1 MKLPELKKHFKNKY
15 MIRIVAGVLVVA
27 MVGTGAAA
35 YEWSGASMKGAG
47 QTVKTVVEN
56 ISTKEYAAEDS
67 EKKLTDALNSS
78 LKIDEV
84 DIGKEETVYVI
95 SDSNGNVT
103 NTIVSDHLIN
113 KEEQSS
119 LKDMT
124 DLSEIENV
132 NGNETFTRDG
142 DQLTWQADG
151 NDIYYQGTTDKETP
165 VTQKVTYYLDGEE
178 ITPEELA
185 GKSGKVTIRFD
196 YTNNEKVKTTIAG
209 KEEEICVPFVAM
221 TGIVFDDSFK
231 NIEVSNGKVISDGN
245 NNIVVGYALPGL
257 KDSLNVKDSDFDS
270 DIELPDYFEV
280 TAQVEDFSL
289 EMTMTVA
296 MNATNFI
303 SMDSSDATAS
313 MDDMLNT
320 LTDATGKLQ
329 DGSGDLAEGM
339 DTLKS
344 KMGDFSNGV
353 VSLKDAI
360 NAYTDGTVTLN
371 NGIGTLKSGIDTL
384 ADNVPALVSGVG
396 QLKTGSDSAAE
407 GAKNLAAGAAQVSE
421 GVNTVAGMLSGMG
434 STLDATKEG
443 TYQNF
448 AANAGMDY
456 DTAKKTIASLQSAQD
471 NLKEGIKAEVA
482 AAAYLAGGGSK
493 TDEDYLTAAGTA
505 NAYYS
510 AVGKALDMTISNAAV
525 ASEVI
530 DSLGDKIAAL
540 QNGIGQ
546 VDGAVQA
553 LDGVKAS
560 LTSEET
566 TAKIA
571 ALTEGATSVA
581 KGASDLSSGV
591 SALQAGITQLN
602 DKAGSLGSGATQL
615 KDGIAQLASGSAT
628 LVANNDALNSGAA
641 AVCDATGQL
650 SDGIGTLQDGAHQLS
665 DGMVEFNETG
675 IEKIVNSYNGD
686 IKPLVERMQAVINAG
701 ADYQTFTQISDGVNG
716 SVKFIYKTAAVKEK

>member
-1 MKLPELKKHFKNKY
+1 

-27 MVGTGAAA
+27 LAGTGVAVYGTGHGNASDNQAIVATVEDVDAEENAA
-35 YEWSGASMKGAG
+35 GDG
-47 QTVKTVVEN
+47 
-56 ISTKEYAAEDS
+56 

-113 KEEQSS
+113 KDDQSS

-142 DQLTWQADG
+142 NRLIWQADG
-151 NDIYYQGTTDKETP
+151 NDIYYQGTTDKATP
-165 VTQKVTYYLDGEE
+165 VTQKVTYYLDGKE

-280 TAQVEDFSL
+280 SAQVEDFSL

-421 GVNTVAGMLSGMG
+421 GVNTVAGMLGGMG
-434 STLDATKEG
+434 DTIDAAKAGVE
-443 TYQNF
+443 QNF
-448 AANAGMDY
+448 SAATNMSVEQAQGTIQSLKTAQETLKTGIGFETKAAAHLAAGKPVDDPEY
-456 DTAKKTIASLQSAQD
+456 LEAVGTAKAYYKGAGDSLGMTIDNAATAAAVIESLGDTIAS
-471 NLKEGIKAEVA
+471 
-482 AAAYLAGGGSK
+482 
-493 TDEDYLTAAGTA
+493 
-505 NAYYS
+505 
-510 AVGKALDMTISNAAV
+510 
-525 ASEVI
+525 
-530 DSLGDKIAAL
+530 L

-546 VDGAVQA
+546 VNGAKSA

-560 LTSEET
+560 LTNEET

-571 ALTEGATSVA
+571 ALTEGAASVA

-591 SALQAGITQLN
+591 SAIQAGITQLN
-602 DKAGSLGSGATQL
+602 DKAGSLGSGANQL
-615 KDGIAQLASGSAT
+615 KDGIAQLANGAAT

-650 SDGIGTLQDGAHQLS
+650 SDGVGTLQDGAHQLS

-686 IKPLVERMQAVINAG
+686 MKPLVERMQAVINAG
-701 ADYQTFTQISDGVNG
+701 ADYQTFTRISDGVNG

>member
-27 MVGTGAAA
+27 LAGTGVAVYGTGHGNASDNQAIVATVEDVDAEENAA
-35 YEWSGASMKGAG
+35 GDG
-47 QTVKTVVEN
+47 
-56 ISTKEYAAEDS
+56 

-113 KEEQSS
+113 KDEQSS

-142 DQLTWQADG
+142 DQLIWQADG
-151 NDIYYQGTTDKETP
+151 NDIYYQGTTDKATP
-165 VTQKVTYYLDGEE
+165 VTQKVTYYLDGKE

-221 TGIVFDDSFK
+221 TGIAFDDSFK

-280 TAQVEDFSL
+280 SAQVEDFSL

-360 NAYTDGTVTLN
+360 SAYTDGTVTLN

-407 GAKNLAAGAAQVSE
+407 GAKNLAAGASKVSE

-434 STLDATKEG
+434 DTIDAAKAGVE
-443 TYQNF
+443 QNF
-448 AANAGMDY
+448 S
-456 DTAKKTIASLQSAQD
+456 TATNMSVEQAQGTIQSLKTAQET
-471 NLKEGIKAEVA
+471 LKTGIGFETK
-482 AAAYLAGGGSK
+482 AAAYLAAGMPV
-493 TDEDYLTAAGTA
+493 DDPEYLEAVGTA
-505 NAYYS
+505 KAYYKG
-510 AVGKALDMTISNAAV
+510 AG
-525 ASEVI
+525 
-530 DSLGDKIAAL
+530 DSLGMTIDNAATAAAVIESLGDTIASL

-546 VDGAVQA
+546 VSGAKSA

-571 ALTEGATSVA
+571 ALTEGAASVA

-591 SALQAGITQLN
+591 SAIQAGITQLN
-602 DKAGSLGSGATQL
+602 DKAGSLGSGANQL
-615 KDGIAQLASGSAT
+615 KDGIAQLANGAAT

-650 SDGIGTLQDGAHQLS
+650 SDGVGTLQDGAHQLS

-686 IKPLVERMQAVINAG
+686 MKPLVERMQAVINAG
-701 ADYQTFTQISDGVNG
+701 ADYQTFTRISDDVNG

>member
-27 MVGTGAAA
+27 LAGTGVAVYGTGHGNTSDNQAIVATVEDVDAEENAA
-35 YEWSGASMKGAG
+35 GDG
-47 QTVKTVVEN
+47 
-56 ISTKEYAAEDS
+56 

-113 KEEQSS
+113 KDDQSS

-142 DQLTWQADG
+142 DQLIWQADG
-151 NDIYYQGTTDKETP
+151 NDIYYQGTTDKATP
-165 VTQKVTYYLDGEE
+165 VTQKVTYYLDGKE

-280 TAQVEDFSL
+280 SAQVEDFSL

-360 NAYTDGTVTLN
+360 SAYTDGTVTLN

-443 TYQNF
+443 VYQNF
-448 AANAGMDY
+448 AANANMDY
-456 DTAKKTIASLQSAQD
+456 DTAKATIASLQSAQD

-482 AAAYLAGGGSK
+482 AAAYLAGGGQK
-493 TDEDYLTAAGTA
+493 TDEGYLTAAGTA

-510 AVGKALDMTISNAAV
+510 AVGSSLDMTISNAAV

-571 ALTEGATSVA
+571 ALTEGAASVA

-591 SALQAGITQLN
+591 SAIQAGITQLN
-602 DKAGSLGSGATQL
+602 DKAGSLGSGANQL
-615 KDGIAQLASGSAT
+615 KDGIAQLANGAAT
-628 LVANNDALNSGAA
+628 LVANNDALNSGAK

-650 SDGIGTLQDGAHQLS
+650 SDGVGTLQDGAHQLS

-686 IKPLVERMQAVINAG
+686 MKPLVERMQAVINAG
-701 ADYQTFTQISDGVNG
+701 ADYQTFTRISDDVNG

>member
-27 MVGTGAAA
+27 LAGTGVAVYGTGHGNASDNQAIVATVEDVDAEENAA
-35 YEWSGASMKGAG
+35 GDG
-47 QTVKTVVEN
+47 
-56 ISTKEYAAEDS
+56 

-113 KEEQSS
+113 KDDQSS

-142 DQLTWQADG
+142 DQLIWQADG
-151 NDIYYQGTTDKETP
+151 NDIYYQGTTDKATP
-165 VTQKVTYYLDGEE
+165 VTQKVTYYLDGKE

-280 TAQVEDFSL
+280 SAQVEDFSL

-434 STLDATKEG
+434 DTIDAAKAGVE
-443 TYQNF
+443 QNF
-448 AANAGMDY
+448 S
-456 DTAKKTIASLQSAQD
+456 TATNMSVEQAQGTIQSLKTAQET
-471 NLKEGIKAEVA
+471 LKTGIGFETK
-482 AAAYLAGGGSK
+482 AAAYLAAGK
-493 TDEDYLTAAGTA
+493 PVDDPEYLEAVGTA
-505 NAYYS
+505 KAYYKG
-510 AVGKALDMTISNAAV
+510 AG
-525 ASEVI
+525 
-530 DSLGDKIAAL
+530 DSLGMTIDNAATAAAVIESLGDTIASL

-546 VDGAVQA
+546 VNGAKSA

-571 ALTEGATSVA
+571 ALTEGAASVA

-591 SALQAGITQLN
+591 SAIQAGITQLN
-602 DKAGSLGSGATQL
+602 DKAGSLGSGANQL
-615 KDGIAQLASGSAT
+615 KDGIAQLANGAAT

-650 SDGIGTLQDGAHQLS
+650 SDGVGTLQDGAHQLS

-686 IKPLVERMQAVINAG
+686 MKPLVERMQAVINAG
-701 ADYQTFTQISDGVNG
+701 ADYQTFTRISDDVNG